1 MDSLNSLLDGFGTA
15 LTPLNLLWAATGV
28 LLGTAIGV
36 LPGIGPA
43 MAVALLLPVTYGLD
57 PTAAFIMFAG
67 IYYGGMFGGSTTS
80 ILLNTPGESAAVI
93 AAIEGNPMA
102 KAGRGSQAL
111 AAAAIGHFAG
121 GMIGTILLVVLAP
134 TVADL
139 AVDIGAPDYFAI
151 MVLAFIAITSV
162 LGSSRI
168 RGFASLLIGLTIGL
182 VGLDQMTGQQR
193 LTFGSLQLSDG
204 IDVVIVAVG
213 LFAIGEALWVAAHL
227 RRGASQAIPVGRPWL
242 GRGELRRTWKPWLR
256 GPLIGFP
263 FGAIPAGGAEIPTF
277 LSYIT
282 EKRLSRH
289 KKEFGKGAI
298 EGVAG
303 PESAASASAAG
314 TLVSMLT
321 LGLPTTAVA
330 AVMLAAF
337 QQYGIQPGPLL
348 FEREP
353 ELVWGLIASLFVGM
367 VMLLLL
373 NLPLAP
379 VWSKLLRVP
388 RPYLYAGILF
398 FAAVGAYAVGGE
410 AIDLVILLIIG
421 LIGLMMRRFGL
432 PVLPAIIG
440 VILGPGAEQQ
450 LRRALQISDGNL
462 TGLVNTPFSV
472 VVYSVV
478 ALVLVWPLL
487 KRAALRG
494 RAAKG

>member
-1 MDSLNSLLDGFGTA
+1 VETFNSLMDGFGTA
-15 LTPLNLLWAATGV
+15 LSPANFMWAVIGV

-43 MAVALLLPVTYGLD
+43 MAVALLLPVTYGLE
-57 PTAAFIMFAG
+57 PTGAFIMFAG
-67 IYYGGMFGGSTTS
+67 IYYGAMFGGSTTS
-80 ILLNTPGESAAVI
+80 ILLNTPGESAAVV

-102 KAGRGSQAL
+102 KSGRGAQAL
-111 AAAAIGHFAG
+111 AAAAIGHFTG
-121 GMIGTILLVVLAP
+121 GLIGTMLLVVLAP
-134 TVADL
+134 TVAKL
-139 AVDIGAPDYFAI
+139 AVNIGAPDYFAI
-151 MVLAFIAITSV
+151 MVLAFIAVTSV

-168 RGFASLLIGLTIGL
+168 RGLASLLIGLTIGL
-182 VGLDQMTGQQR
+182 IGLDSLTGEQR
-193 LTFGSLQLSDG
+193 LTFGSLHLADG
-204 IDVVIVAVG
+204 IEVVIVAVG

-227 RRGASQAIPVGRPWL
+227 RRGTIEPIPVGRPWL
-242 GRGELRRTWKPWLR
+242 AKSDLKRTWKPWAR
-256 GPLIGFP
+256 GPFIGFP

-277 LSYIT
+277 LSYVM
-282 EKRLSRH
+282 EKRFS
-289 KKEFGKGAI
+289 KNKDEFGKGAI

-303 PESAASASAAG
+303 PEAAASASAAG

-367 VMLLLL
+367 VLLLAL

-379 VWSKLLRVP
+379 FWAKLLRIP

-398 FAAVGAYAVGGE
+398 FAGVGAYAVGGE
-410 AIDLVILLIIG
+410 SVDLILLLIIG
-421 LIGLMMRRFGL
+421 LIGFGMRRYGL
-432 PVLPAIIG
+432 PILPAVIG

-450 LRRALQISDGNL
+450 LRRALQISDGSIS
-462 TGLVNTPFSV
+462 GLVNTGFSV
-472 VVYSVV
+472 TVYCVI
-478 ALVLVWPLL
+478 LVLLAWPLL
-487 KRAALRG
+487 KKLFKG
-494 RAAKG
+494 RRTA